1 MKTQLTLNVLMAAW
15 LLASCAQPGY
25 KKTALEIRPLQKV
38 QHSYEQAKAQYE
50 LGRYY
55 HGQLRFGAAIEAYR
69 RALELNPAMI
79 EALNAMGVAYA
90 ESGNLLLS
98 RQQFEA
104 ALTLQPASSYTYNNL
119 GFVHYLA
126 GDYPAAVEAYKQ
138 VLRLDSNHELSRQ
151 NLVLAYEGMGRGKQV
166 ARTERLDGT
175 VAAPQPAE
183 KHTQADTQTAWIQ
196 ISPVIYEMR
205 STVAL
210 TEQAAATPAVRA
222 ATMLA
227 SPMTHAASA
236 ETVAMSQ
243 SVTRAAAP
251 AALSSVVAHATATQ
265 SPAIAAAVKTVPPA
279 IVAMPIKVQVVR
291 AAIPLRGV
299 EVSNGNGIVGMAAQ
313 MARYFSG
320 KGIREA
326 RLTNQKPFVEHR
338 THIEYRPGSE
348 AEAARIN
355 RLLPR
360 VAPLFASRS
369 LRPGIRVRLVLGHDL
384 RRAMGAWDSPS
395 EAGIIKAEWTD
406 ESPNLR
412 GS

>member
-15 LLASCAQPGY
+15 LMASCAQPGY
-25 KKTALEIRPLQKV
+25 KKTALDIRPLQKV

-151 NLVLAYEGMGRGKQV
+151 NLVLAYEKIGGGQQA
-166 ARTERLDGT
+166 ARSERLDET
-175 VAAPQPAE
+175 VAPPQSTE
-183 KHTQADTQTAWIQ
+183 KHTPADAQAAWIQ
-196 ISPVIYEMR
+196 ITPDIYEMR
-205 STVAL
+205 SIVAL
-210 TEQAAATPAVRA
+210 TEQAVATPAVRP
-222 ATMLA
+222 ATRVA
-227 SPMTHAASA
+227 SPMTHTVSA
-236 ETVAMSQ
+236 ETVAMS
-243 SVTRAAAP
+243 RAAAP
-251 AALSSVVAHATATQ
+251 AAQSSMGAHATATP
-265 SPAIAAAVKTVPPA
+265 SPAIAASVKTVPPA
-279 IVAMPIKVQVVR
+279 IVAMPKKVQVVR

-299 EVSNGNGIVGMAAQ
+299 EVSNGNGIVGMAAK

-338 THIEYRPGSE
+338 THIEYRPGNE

-360 VAPLFASRS
+360 LAPLYASRS
-369 LRPGIRVRLVLGHDL
+369 LRPGIGVRLVLGHDL
-384 RRAMGAWDSPS
+384 HQAISARDSRA
-395 EAGIIKAEWTD
+395 EAGIIKAEWTA
-406 ESPNLR
+406 ESLNLH